1 MTTSHKFRRVFRNRK
16 ANALL
21 IDAQIEVLNRFR
33 VNGQLIL
40 DWIRIRDFDWKIN
53 IFDGDHRIFEKFYN
67 EIMADRVH

>member
-1 MTTSHKFRRVFRNRK
+1 M
-16 ANALL
+16 L